1 VIARE
6 RPALWRCEHRY
17 PIEVVPVGE
26 SARRARCLGCGMCGP
41 VVREGAKEAMLALRY
56 EARFMD
62 KGENLALVTHHRGS
76 LRRFQEGAAT

>member
-1 VIARE
+1 
-6 RPALWRCEHRY
+6 
-17 PIEVVPVGE
+17 
-26 SARRARCLGCGMCGP
+26 MCGP

-62 KGENLALVTHHRGS
+62 EGENLALVTHHRGP